1 MQVLDGL
8 YYTSEHEWVRLEQ
21 GDEATIGITE
31 FAQDQLGDVVFVQL
45 PAIGA
50 SLLAGEPFGEV
61 ESVKTVSELYAPMTG
76 VVLAVNDTLADRPE
90 LVNEQP
96 YEGGWMIRMRVGDR
110 GELNTLMDATG
121 YRSHIG
127 G

>member
-1 MQVLDGL
+1 MHVLDGL
-8 YYTSEHEWVRLEQ
+8 YYTSEHEWVRLEE

-61 ESVKTVSELYAPMTG
+61 ESVKTVSELYAPVTG

-96 YEGGWMIRMRVGDR
+96 YEGGWMIRVRVGDR

-121 YRSHIG
+121 YRTHISG
-127 G
+127 